1 MSQPLLDNII
11 LIVFLIECFQNPA
24 ITIFAKHHPHLSQ
37 SLSDPVT
44 IAFMLHKEDLITR
57 QVLTDIES
65 TSYSV
70 TKQREVLLNAL
81 KEAIKMKHASLL
93 TFAAVLCKF
102 TSNAQQGMAIHK
114 GYGIKLLLVSTLLP

>member
-1 MSQPLLDNII
+1 MSQPLLVNII
-11 LIVFLIECFQNPA
+11 MTSVCVFLIECLQKPAA

-70 TKQREVLLNAL
+70 TKQHEVLLNAL

-114 GYGIKLLLVSTLLP
+114 DYGI